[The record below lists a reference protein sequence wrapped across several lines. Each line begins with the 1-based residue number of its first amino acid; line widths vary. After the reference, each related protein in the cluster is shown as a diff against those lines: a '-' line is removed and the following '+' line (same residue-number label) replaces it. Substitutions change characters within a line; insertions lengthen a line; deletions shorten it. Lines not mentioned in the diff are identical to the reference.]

1 MASTKA
7 GKRVTMLFYLLTAY
21 ILLQFF
27 WWAYLLVQLNLEL
40 YHPDDPS
47 LGNLKVLMVIGEGT
61 VFFVFLLAGIFITQ
75 RTINKEIKLVRQQ
88 RNFLLSITHEL
99 KTPLAAIKLCMD
111 TLSKRTNL
119 DQSQRSLLEQNVR
132 ENTERLGLL
141 IDNVLL
147 ATRIENGK
155 ETLNNSEANLSEVTS
170 KILDRIDQTSA
181 SNISISRKIESDIQ
195 GITDIHNYES
205 IVINLVENAIKYAG
219 ETEIRVHLSE
229 RNNTAILEVADLG
242 AGIPSGLKDRVFE
255 KFYRAENEE
264 TRTQKG
270 TGLGLFIVKELVALS
285 EGKIS
290 IKDNTPTGSR
300 FIVELPLIER

>member
-1 MASTKA
+1 MANTKA
-7 GKRVTMLFYLLTAY
+7 GKRVTVLFYLLTAY

-27 WWAYLLVQLNLEL
+27 WWAYLLIKLNLEL
-40 YHPDDPS
+40 YQPSDPS

-75 RTINKEIKLVRQQ
+75 RTIKKEIKLVRQQ

-111 TLSKRTNL
+111 TLSKRDNL
-119 DQSQRSLLEQNVR
+119 DHSQRSLLEHNVR
-132 ENTERLGLL
+132 DNTERLSLL

-155 ETLNNSEANLSEVTS
+155 ETLNKADVNLSEVTH
-170 KILDRIDQTSA
+170 KILDRIDQTTA
-181 SNISISRKIESDIQ
+181 SHSSIIRQIDSQIK
-195 GITDIHNYES
+195 GMTDIHNYES
-205 IVINLVENAIKYAG
+205 IVVNLVENAHKYGG
-219 ETEIRVHLSE
+219 ESDILVHLSKL
-229 RNNTAILEVADLG
+229 NNTAILEVSDSG
-242 AGIPSGLKDRVFE
+242 AGISPELKDRVFE

-264 TRTQKG
+264 TRTKKG
-270 TGLGLFIVKELVALS
+270 TGLGLFIVKELVTLS

-300 FIVELPLIER
+300 FIVELPLVG